1 MERLLDGLVGFGA
14 LAASAV
20 ACAATIGLTF
30 VSRIETRRRRKAYA
44 IGCVLVALAA
54 NIVQGYVNFHS
65 GVQVSALSKQIFEE
79 QRTRR
84 VSMPTTV
91 ERCAIRDAI
100 FRLLRANG
108 LWPRNYGEYPNGDI
122 EFLYASS
129 EVRPDDGIICIPSYD
144 VDKIGGGDDKTPVDS
159 RLSRYLFSEKPF
171 AAYPSENNE
180 PTHARFCEYVCYIAT
195 AISHESV
202 SWNAPDGIPILYLTF
217 HDSNC
222 NIDLDSRE
230 CRALQNLTRM
240 ELMQRMAEILMRN
253 NLNPEK
259 YLTNGD

>member
-1 MERLLDGLVGFGA
+1 MEILLNGLVGFGA
-14 LAASAV
+14 VAASAV

-30 VSRIETRRRRKAYA
+30 APRIESRRRRTVYA
-44 IGCVLVALAA
+44 FLCVLAALAA
-54 NIVQGYVNFHS
+54 NIIQGYANYHS

-79 QRTRR
+79 QRARR

-129 EVRPDDGIICIPSYD
+129 EVRPDDGIVCIPSYD
-144 VDKIGGGDDKTPVDS
+144 VDGIGGGDDKTPVDS

-171 AAYPSENNE
+171 AAHPSENE
-180 PTHARFCEYVCYIAT
+180 PTHVRFCEYVCHVAS
-195 AISHESV
+195 AISHEAV
-202 SWNAPDGIPILYLTF
+202 SWNAPDGVPILSLTF

-222 NIDLDSRE
+222 NIDLGSRE

-240 ELMQRMAEILMRN
+240 ELMHRMAEILMRN
-253 NLNPEK
+253 NLNPDK
-259 YLTNGD
+259 YFTNGD